1 MRMIEKNEF
10 TNWERAYRANFV
22 NSLTGFKSV
31 GLIGTVNEDGVT
43 NLAIFSS
50 MVHLGA
56 NPALIGFINRPLTAT
71 SHTFKNIKNQG
82 SYTINHIHDGMV
94 DQAHKTGEKF
104 PDGVSEFDEVGLT
117 PLYIEGVQVPFVKES
132 RIKYLLELKEIIPI
146 QWNDTFLVIG
156 GLEKVIIEDQI
167 IALDGFLN
175 INESKSVCSNGLDA
189 YYETQP
195 IKRIPR
201 I

>member
-1 MRMIEKNEF
+1 MQTIEKNEF
-10 TNWERAYRANFV
+10 QDWERNYRTNFV

-31 GLIGTVNEDGVT
+31 GLIGTVNEDGIT

-50 MVHLGA
+50 LVHLGS

-71 SHTFKNIKNQG
+71 SHTFKNIKTNG
-82 SYTINHIHDGMV
+82 VYTINHIHDAIIDV
-94 DQAHKTGEKF
+94 AHKTGEKY

-117 PLYIEGVQVPFVKES
+117 TQFIDGIQVPFVKES
-132 RIKYLLELKEIIPI
+132 RVKYLLELKEIIPI

-167 IALDGFLN
+167 ISEDGFLN

-189 YYETQP
+189 YYQTEL

-201 I
+201 A